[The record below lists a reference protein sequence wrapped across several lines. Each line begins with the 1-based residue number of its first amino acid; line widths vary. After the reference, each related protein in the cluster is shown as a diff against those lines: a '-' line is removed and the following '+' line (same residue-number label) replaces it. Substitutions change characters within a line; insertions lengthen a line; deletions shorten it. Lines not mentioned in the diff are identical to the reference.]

1 VNATGQNILCG
12 IIMSLNILFQ
22 NININ
27 ALNWVCQEMGLLL

>member
-1 VNATGQNILCG
+1 
-12 IIMSLNILFQ
+12 MSLNILFQ